1 MLSVVISSS
10 VSILYTKSLSE
21 NSEMKKVRIYKI
33 KDLDLDPLIDT
44 AYLHVKKE
52 NMKRGED

>member
-1 MLSVVISSS
+1 
-10 VSILYTKSLSE
+10 
-21 NSEMKKVRIYKI
+21 MKKVRIYKI